1 MTIETL
7 RGRYRLHRF
16 PPRQRAVTGEPLT
29 TSISAAD
36 YQRQLMD
43 GFQEGLQKGFA
54 QGMTEGQEQGFSE
67 GHQQG
72 FAEGRRQG
80 YTEGSLAGQQEG
92 RKQFVEAA
100 QPLEAITGK
109 VNDFLAH
116 IERKQREDL
125 LQLVEKVT
133 RQVIRCELALQPT
146 QLLALVEEALAA
158 FPAMPET
165 LQVMLSTEEFNRLR
179 DAVPEKVSEWGLTP
193 SPDLPPGE
201 CRVITDKSEL
211 DIGCEHRLEQCM
223 TALKET
229 LTPESFSAFDNAL
242 RSLESIPLARV
253 AGRLVRLNGIL
264 LESVG
269 CPLMTGQLCRIE
281 SANHTLIDAQAVGF
295 NRDITYLMPFK
306 QPVGLMAGARVFPE
320 EKAHDILIGESCLGR
335 VVNGLGEPLDG
346 KGRLNGNDLLPPLPP
361 SVNPLTRRSVDE
373 PLDVGV
379 KAINGLLTIGKGQ
392 RVGLMAGSGVGKSV
406 LLGMITR
413 QTKADIVVV
422 GLIGERGRE
431 VKEFIDHSLGADGLA
446 KSIVVVAPADESP
459 LMRLKATELCH
470 SIAAWFRDRG
480 HHVLLL
486 VDSLTRYAMA
496 QREIALSLGE
506 PPATKGYPPSAF
518 GMIPKLVESA
528 GNSES
533 AGSMTAIYTVL
544 AEGDDQQ
551 DPIVDCARAVLDG
564 HIVLTRKLAEAGHY
578 PAIDIGQSISRCMNQ
593 VTSLEH
599 QQSAR
604 ALKQNYAAYME
615 IKPLIPLGGYVAG
628 ADASVDKAV
637 KMFPA
642 IERFLRQEMREPASL
657 ELVQSRL
664 QILFPGVKK
673 AEQ

>member
-1 MTIETL
+1 M
-7 RGRYRLHRF
+7 
-16 PPRQRAVTGEPLT
+16 
-29 TSISAAD
+29 SD
-36 YQRQLMD
+36 
-43 GFQEGLQKGFA
+43 
-54 QGMTEGQEQGFSE
+54 
-67 GHQQG
+67 
-72 FAEGRRQG
+72 
-80 YTEGSLAGQQEG
+80 
-92 RKQFVEAA
+92 
-100 QPLEAITGK
+100 
-109 VNDFLAH
+109 
-116 IERKQREDL
+116 
-125 LQLVEKVT
+125 
-133 RQVIRCELALQPT
+133 
-146 QLLALVEEALAA
+146 
-158 FPAMPET
+158 
-165 LQVMLSTEEFNRLR
+165 
-179 DAVPEKVSEWGLTP
+179 
-193 SPDLPPGE
+193 
-201 CRVITDKSEL
+201 
-211 DIGCEHRLEQCM
+211 
-223 TALKET
+223 
-229 LTPESFSAFDNAL
+229 FSAFDNAL

-320 EKAHDILIGESCLGR
+320 EKAHDILIGESWLGR

-413 QTKADIVVV
+413 
-422 GLIGERGRE
+422 
-431 VKEFIDHSLGADGLA
+431 
-446 KSIVVVAPADESP
+446 
-459 LMRLKATELCH
+459 
-470 SIAAWFRDRG
+470 
-480 HHVLLL
+480 
-486 VDSLTRYAMA
+486 
-496 QREIALSLGE
+496 
-506 PPATKGYPPSAF
+506 
-518 GMIPKLVESA
+518 
-528 GNSES
+528 
-533 AGSMTAIYTVL
+533 
-544 AEGDDQQ
+544 
-551 DPIVDCARAVLDG
+551 
-564 HIVLTRKLAEAGHY
+564 
-578 PAIDIGQSISRCMNQ
+578 
-593 VTSLEH
+593 LEH

-664 QILFPGVKK
+664 QILFPIAKK
-673 AEQ
+673 AEGQ

>member
-1 MTIETL
+1 M
-7 RGRYRLHRF
+7 
-16 PPRQRAVTGEPLT
+16 
-29 TSISAAD
+29 SD
-36 YQRQLMD
+36 
-43 GFQEGLQKGFA
+43 
-54 QGMTEGQEQGFSE
+54 
-67 GHQQG
+67 
-72 FAEGRRQG
+72 
-80 YTEGSLAGQQEG
+80 
-92 RKQFVEAA
+92 
-100 QPLEAITGK
+100 
-109 VNDFLAH
+109 
-116 IERKQREDL
+116 
-125 LQLVEKVT
+125 
-133 RQVIRCELALQPT
+133 
-146 QLLALVEEALAA
+146 
-158 FPAMPET
+158 
-165 LQVMLSTEEFNRLR
+165 
-179 DAVPEKVSEWGLTP
+179 
-193 SPDLPPGE
+193 
-201 CRVITDKSEL
+201 
-211 DIGCEHRLEQCM
+211 
-223 TALKET
+223 
-229 LTPESFSAFDNAL
+229 FSAFDNAL

-320 EKAHDILIGESCLGR
+320 EKAHDILIGESWLGR

-544 AEGDDQQ
+544 AE
-551 DPIVDCARAVLDG
+551 
-564 HIVLTRKLAEAGHY
+564 AGHY

-593 VTSLEH
+593 VTRLEH

-664 QILFPGVKK
+664 QILFPIAKK
-673 AEQ
+673 AEGQ

>member
-1 MTIETL
+1 M
-7 RGRYRLHRF
+7 
-16 PPRQRAVTGEPLT
+16 
-29 TSISAAD
+29 SD
-36 YQRQLMD
+36 
-43 GFQEGLQKGFA
+43 
-54 QGMTEGQEQGFSE
+54 
-67 GHQQG
+67 
-72 FAEGRRQG
+72 
-80 YTEGSLAGQQEG
+80 
-92 RKQFVEAA
+92 
-100 QPLEAITGK
+100 
-109 VNDFLAH
+109 
-116 IERKQREDL
+116 
-125 LQLVEKVT
+125 
-133 RQVIRCELALQPT
+133 
-146 QLLALVEEALAA
+146 
-158 FPAMPET
+158 
-165 LQVMLSTEEFNRLR
+165 
-179 DAVPEKVSEWGLTP
+179 
-193 SPDLPPGE
+193 
-201 CRVITDKSEL
+201 
-211 DIGCEHRLEQCM
+211 
-223 TALKET
+223 
-229 LTPESFSAFDNAL
+229 FSAFDNAL

-320 EKAHDILIGESCLGR
+320 EKAHDILIGESWLGR

-544 AEGDDQQ
+544 AE
-551 DPIVDCARAVLDG
+551 
-564 HIVLTRKLAEAGHY
+564 AGHY

-604 ALKQNYAAYME
+604 ALKAKLCRLYGDQTSD
-615 IKPLIPLGGYVAG
+615 PLGGYVAG

-664 QILFPGVKK
+664 QILFPCAKRQNSNYATNHRHRAVAAPAG
-673 AEQ
+673 